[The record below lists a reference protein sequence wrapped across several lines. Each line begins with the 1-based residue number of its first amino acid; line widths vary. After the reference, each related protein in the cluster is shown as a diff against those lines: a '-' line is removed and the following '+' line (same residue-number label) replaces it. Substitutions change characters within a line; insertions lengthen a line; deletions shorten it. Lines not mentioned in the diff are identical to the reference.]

1 MTHFYLAPESEERF
15 RAVTNKT
22 LHVSH
27 VRHKCACGKQATA
40 KALTQY
46 GRCMSCQRAA
56 EKQSAKYALT
66 TSLPSRLLPDNG
78 DRRFVAF
85 PSTWTKAREA

>member
-1 MTHFYLAPESEERF
+1 MTRFYLAPDSEERF
-15 RAVTNKT
+15 RAITNKT

-27 VRHKCACGKQATA
+27 VRHKCACGKQTTA

-46 GRCMSCQRAA
+46 GRCMACQKAA
-56 EKQSAKYALT
+56 EQHARKSVFIPSA
-66 TSLPSRLLPDNG
+66 S

-85 PSTWTKAREA
+85 PCTWTKARKA